1 MVLIETMH
9 HFQRSPYCKKEGMTI
24 SAMVISSRPGT
35 GPSTPFWVAMT
46 WGWLYGIGFTW
57 FYHISNHESNYYRLW
72 SHCMWSYLGVLE
84 PCRAQLVLVTA
95 LISKRLDVVGIWY
108 TNIDPENHPFLV
120 ETHLPTPICQG
131 LSWWRFSCYIPA
143 SLEIRSRALVYWQLL
158 DRITRAACQALV
170 SNCQSFTMFYES
182 QLGRSGGF
190 LKWGYPQIIHCCLG
204 LSILNHP
211 AIGVPPWLW
220 KHPKWYSEKFTL
232 PIPKFTSPTWLFIDS
247 VVLFIC

>member
-1 MVLIETMH
+1 
-9 HFQRSPYCKKEGMTI
+9 
-24 SAMVISSRPGT
+24 MVISSRPGT
-35 GPSTPFWVAMT
+35 GPSTPFWMVMT

-143 SLEIRSRALVYWQLL
+143 SLEIRSRALVDWQLL

-220 KHPKWYSEKFTL
+220 KHPSGIQKSSPCLFRNSHLQHDYLLTL
-232 PIPKFTSPTWLFIDS
+232 LCCSS
-247 VVLFIC
+247 VKVFV